1 MTQQPPLEEAEDHV
15 LVRRHVEGDPDAFNE
30 LFLRHRDRLWSL
42 GVGVSGDHE
51 VAAEGVQEGLVTAF
65 RRSDSWTGETAV
77 GTWLLRLVVQACTR
91 VARRTGSDETEHN
104 AEAPLVYDG
113 DSDTMWQTE
122 GYEASS
128 FVLKSGAGVTVDL
141 GQNQDVSSVT
151 LDLPE
156 SLDGTVYVADGPTN
170 DEGELGS
177 FSNESGEVTIDTD
190 DAVQGRY
197 VTVWFTSLA
206 PDDDGRYRASLA
218 EITVR

>member
-91 VARRTGSDETEHN
+91 VARRTGSDETVGRPPVRAGRTPEPTQLLH
-104 AEAPLVYDG
+104 EELRRLPEEQRLPLVLTDVHQLPTDEAAEVLHVPAG
-113 DSDTMWQTE
+113 TIESRRALGRETLARALRIAGADAPGTSGPAPTSDTGGDHQPK
-122 GYEASS
+122 G
-128 FVLKSGAGVTVDL
+128 
-141 GQNQDVSSVT
+141 
-151 LDLPE
+151 
-156 SLDGTVYVADGPTN
+156 
-170 DEGELGS
+170 
-177 FSNESGEVTIDTD
+177 
-190 DAVQGRY
+190 GR
-197 VTVWFTSLA
+197 
-206 PDDDGRYRASLA
+206 G
-218 EITVR
+218 